1 MGWITAAGLLL
12 EAIFAAQQE
21 WWHPRTQHTPHV
33 PAVSLHLSIA
43 SKKPNEMQVCGSD
56 SRDKLNFAVNN
67 IFKRNSFASIYT
79 LL

>member
-1 MGWITAAGLLL
+1 MG
-12 EAIFAAQQE
+12 
-21 WWHPRTQHTPHV
+21 HPRTEHTPRV

-67 IFKRNSFASIYT
+67 IFKRNSFASIFYFT
-79 LL
+79 VTNFLPQSYGWESSACP